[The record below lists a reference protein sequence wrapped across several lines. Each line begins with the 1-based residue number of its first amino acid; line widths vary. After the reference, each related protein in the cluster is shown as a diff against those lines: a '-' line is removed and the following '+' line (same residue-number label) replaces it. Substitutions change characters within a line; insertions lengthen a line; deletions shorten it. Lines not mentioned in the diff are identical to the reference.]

1 VVAQTRRM
9 DLLQITTWIAV
20 FVAALSGAL
29 AGRQCGMDYFG
40 TYVLA
45 LITATGGGAL
55 RNMIIGVFPVP
66 PFSDPALL
74 AIPAVGALVAWF
86 GARWWDRVKRI
97 ISIVDAVAIGVFV
110 GIGIRIGQ
118 QHGHAWWVCLCLGV
132 ITAAFGGVLRDV
144 IRNEVPLIFRKEI
157 YATACLI
164 GGGLLLILDHFGVP
178 GGIGIAITT
187 VVVTGIRLLAIRYAI
202 NHSED

>member
-1 VVAQTRRM
+1 M
-9 DLLQITTWIAV
+9 DLLQVTTWLAV
-20 FVAALSGAL
+20 FVAAISGAL

-55 RNMIIGVFPVP
+55 RNAIIGVFPVP
-66 PFSDPALL
+66 PFSDPTLL
-74 AIPAVGALVAWF
+74 AIPALGALVAWF
-86 GARWWDRVKRI
+86 GARWWDQIKRI
-97 ISIVDAVAIGVFV
+97 VSIVDAVAIGVFV

-118 QHGHAWWVCLCLGV
+118 QHGHEWWVCLGLGV
-132 ITAAFGGVLRDV
+132 ITATFGGVLRDV

-164 GGGLLLILDHFGVP
+164 GGGLLLALDHLGFPP
-178 GGIGIAITT
+178 GAGMAVTT
-187 VVVTGIRLLAIRYAI
+187 CVVTAIRLWAIRYAI
-202 NHSED
+202 NRSED

>member
-1 VVAQTRRM
+1 M

-20 FVAALSGAL
+20 FVAGISGAL

-66 PFSDPALL
+66 PFSDPTLL
-74 AIPAVGALVAWF
+74 LIPGVSVIVAWF

-97 ISIVDAVAIGVFV
+97 ISMVDAVAIGVFV
-110 GIGIRIGQ
+110 GVGIRIGQ
-118 QHGHAWWVCLCLGV
+118 QHGQVWWVCLGLGV

-157 YATACLI
+157 YATACLL
-164 GGGLLLILDHFGVP
+164 GGALLLTLDHFGVP
-178 GGIGIAITT
+178 PGMGMAVTT
-187 VVVTGIRLLAIRYAI
+187 VVVTAIRMWAIRYAI
-202 NHSED
+202 NQSED